1 MKYDLGRGTYLAG
14 NYNYSNWKTGAF
26 VNAQTHEGKLM
37 TNIRLSR
44 YFNFYADCRFMSG
57 RRRWLAGDTRDDP
70 AGFGLVNATLIAKKF
85 LKRYEELELRG
96 SVYNLFDK
104 DWIMPQGPQ
113 LPNDLPMP
121 GINFL
126 VEVRCKL

>member
-1 MKYDLGRGTYLAG
+1 
-14 NYNYSNWKTGAF
+14 
-26 VNAQTHEGKLM
+26 M

-44 YFNFYADCRFMSG
+44 YFNFYADGFISSG
-57 RRRWLAGDTRDDP
+57 QERWRLEDTRDDQP
-70 AGFGLVNATLIAKKF
+70 AYGVVNATLIAKKF

-96 SVYNLFDK
+96 SVYNLLDE
-104 DWIMPQGPQ
+104 DYTSPHGPQ

-126 VEVRCKL
+126 VEIRGKL